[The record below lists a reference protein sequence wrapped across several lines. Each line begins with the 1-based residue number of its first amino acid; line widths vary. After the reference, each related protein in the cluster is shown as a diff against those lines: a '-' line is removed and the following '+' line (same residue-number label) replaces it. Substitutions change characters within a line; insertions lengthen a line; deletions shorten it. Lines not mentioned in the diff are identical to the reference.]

1 MSPRPEIEDFKSKL
15 LDKYHAGSGMLD
27 KEAIQQ
33 LIDNERLCGLNETL
47 DLLNMKL
54 IEDRNNF
61 YRYDEVLK
69 MLCKIEQMD
78 I

>member
-15 LDKYHAGSGMLD
+15 LEKYHTGSGMLD